1 MRRRAFIAALGGA
14 AAFPFAARAQQAMPV
29 IGFMHIASAG
39 AVAHLVAAFRQGL
52 KESGLADS
60 QNIPMEFR
68 WADGDYDQMPGF
80 AADLASRRV
89 AVIIT
94 GGGDKPAM
102 AAKSATS
109 VIPIVFNVGSNPVAA
124 GLVASL
130 GRPGGN
136 VTGVNMLTTELA
148 TKRLSLLHDL
158 LPQGV
163 AIAHLVNPKFSSSE
177 PIVRDT
183 VAAARTMG
191 RELVQ
196 LQASSESEIDA
207 VFTALP
213 QRQVG
218 GLLVASDPFFYAH
231 REKIV
236 LWAVR
241 LGIPAAYEQR
251 EYAVAGGLMSYST
264 SITDSYR
271 QMGIYAGRILK
282 GEKPANL
289 PVVQS
294 AKFELIVN
302 LKTAKTLGL
311 TLPSGLLAIVDEVI
325 E

>member
-1 MRRRAFIAALGGA
+1 MKRREFIALMGGA
-14 AAFPFAARAQQAMPV
+14 AALPFAARAQQALPV
-29 IGFMHIASAG
+29 IGFMHIASSG

-52 KESGLADS
+52 KDSGLTDS
-60 QNIPMEFR
+60 QNVPMEFR
-68 WADGDYDQMPGF
+68 WADGDYDRMPGF
-80 AADLASRRV
+80 AADLVSRRV

-94 GGGDKPAM
+94 GGGENPAL

-109 VIPIVFNVGSNPVAA
+109 VIPIVFNVGDDPVRA
-124 GLVASL
+124 GIVASL

-148 TKRLSLLHDL
+148 TKRLGLLHDL
-158 LPQGV
+158 LPKGAV
-163 AIAHLVNPKFSSSE
+163 IAHLVNPKFPASE
-177 PIVRDT
+177 TIIRNV

-213 QRQVG
+213 EKQVG

-282 GEKPANL
+282 GEKPADL

-294 AKFELIVN
+294 AKFELVVN
-302 LKTAKTLGL
+302 LKAAKTLGL
-311 TLPSGLLAIVDEVI
+311 TLPSGLLSIVDEVI

>member
-1 MRRRAFIAALGGA
+1 
-14 AAFPFAARAQQAMPV
+14 
-29 IGFMHIASAG
+29 
-39 AVAHLVAAFRQGL
+39 
-52 KESGLADS
+52 
-60 QNIPMEFR
+60 
-68 WADGDYDQMPGF
+68 
-80 AADLASRRV
+80 
-89 AVIIT
+89 
-94 GGGDKPAM
+94 
-102 AAKSATS
+102 
-109 VIPIVFNVGSNPVAA
+109 
-124 GLVASL
+124 
-130 GRPGGN
+130 
-136 VTGVNMLTTELA
+136 
-148 TKRLSLLHDL
+148 
-158 LPQGV
+158 
-163 AIAHLVNPKFSSSE
+163 
-177 PIVRDT
+177 
-183 VAAARTMG
+183 MG